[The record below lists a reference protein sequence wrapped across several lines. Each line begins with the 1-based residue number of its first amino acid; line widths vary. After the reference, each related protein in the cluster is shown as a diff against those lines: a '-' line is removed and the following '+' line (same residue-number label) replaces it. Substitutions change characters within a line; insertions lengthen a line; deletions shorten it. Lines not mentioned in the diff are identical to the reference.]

1 MASRRD
7 GKAQLW
13 SDVERICIG
22 TTMWNAADI
31 DHLAE
36 HEWDVMMSSVWC
48 NRVVFRSG
56 HPDRGPQSSFAK
68 VILIVGHTFA
78 CLAISQVVYVSA
90 DCSDC
95 LALQRKTCIVDRP
108 YVRTCVVGAKV
119 IRIQTPRIMLPL
131 RTYRVTYAQQFAV

>member
-31 DHLAE
+31 DHLAD

-78 CLAISQVVYVSA
+78 VGNSQLIGYQPSCLRIS
-90 DCSDC
+90 
-95 LALQRKTCIVDRP
+95 
-108 YVRTCVVGAKV
+108 
-119 IRIQTPRIMLPL
+119 
-131 RTYRVTYAQQFAV
+131 